1 MSETKQNR
9 KLLGSGLLLALA
21 SSLCCIVPIL
31 ALFGAAG
38 SAVSMFSW
46 ITPLRPYL
54 LSLTAIVLGIAFY
67 RAYRPA
73 KKNECGCTD
82 NKTGMQSKRFL
93 WIITFLSIGLSAF
106 PYYADYFYPNPPV
119 QSAAKTGHF
128 SQTMIRIKGM
138 SCEACEGHV
147 NHALQLQ
154 KGVQQVSTSYAK
166 GEALVKFDSSKV
178 TLQQLAAAI
187 EKETGY
193 TVTNIQSNVN

>member
-1 MSETKQNR
+1 MSSTKQIR

-46 ITPLRPYL
+46 IAPLRPYL
-54 LSLTAIVLGIAFY
+54 LTLTVVVLGIAFY

-73 KKNECGCTD
+73 RKDECGCAD
-82 NKTGMQSKRFL
+82 KKTGMQSKQFL
-93 WIITFLSIGLSAF
+93 WIIAFLSVGLSAF
-106 PYYADYFYPNPPV
+106 PYYADYFYPKNPAQP
-119 QSAAKTGHF
+119 AATTGHF
-128 SQTMIRIKGM
+128 SQTVIRIKGM

-147 NHALQLQ
+147 NHALQQQ

-166 GEALVKFDSSKV
+166 GESLVKFDSSQV
-178 TLQQLAAAI
+178 SLQQLAAAV

-193 TVTNIQSNVN
+193 TVTNIKNDVN